1 MSVYNLLALRLS
13 EQSLVNNWYKKQHF
27 AEIFVSRIYR
37 DEMKIENFL
46 HYGQTLIIFLSIQ
59 RILQSNR

>member
-13 EQSLVNNWYKKQHF
+13 EQSLVNNWQKKQHF